1 MYFNPPAIQLI
12 DNKELLFVC
21 LSFSLEKKKK
31 KKRKMHKNGVSLDS
45 FFYIRY
51 CSGCFVFQMQEAIEQ
66 KKQFSSKSDT
76 WV

>member
-1 MYFNPPAIQLI
+1 MYFKPPDIQLI
-12 DNKELLFVC
+12 DTKELLFVW
-21 LSFSLEKKKK
+21 LFFFPWKRK

-51 CSGCFVFQMQEAIEQ
+51 CSGCFAFQMQEAIKQ

>member
-31 KKRKMHKNGVSLDS
+31 EKKNAQKWGFLGFFLLYKVLLWMLCVSNARS
-45 FFYIRY
+45 N
-51 CSGCFVFQMQEAIEQ
+51 
-66 KKQFSSKSDT
+66 
-76 WV
+76 